1 MKHIQ
6 TLNTR
11 DMAKSAQNGG
21 CGECQTSCQS
31 ACKTSWKAS
40 NLHETYGK
48 RSAGWAGVREHSGHC
63 CVRPAR
69 LTIYKI
75 ERKGRSYDP
84 SI

>member
-31 ACKTSWKAS
+31 ACKLVRTRKAS

-48 RSAGWAGVREHSGHC
+48 HPRGRPE
-63 CVRPAR
+63 CVSTPAMFLR
-69 LTIYKI
+69 
-75 ERKGRSYDP
+75 GRSL
-84 SI
+84 